1 MRYEKYPPSFNAPF
15 KAGAAMQRQRGFT
28 LLEVLIAL
36 IIFLLGLLASAGLML
51 SSMRSVQFSG
61 QSVVGTSF
69 TREYG
74 ELMQLIPSAASS
86 TYNATTTGALSFRFD
101 TSDAGSH
108 AADCTGD
115 DKACSPQA
123 IMAAMKDDWG
133 KRVQSQLPG
142 GRAVVCRDTTAAD
155 ANGNYNWTDCNGSGE
170 QMRVKLGWHSKKMS
184 DSNSGTSD
192 QGWMTDDH
200 PRMVVTI
207 MGNLKDYA
215 TQTP

>member
-1 MRYEKYPPSFNAPF
+1 MRYSKDTPFVGTPF
-15 KAGAAMQRQRGFT
+15 KAGTSARKQGGFT

-36 IIFLLGLLASAGLML
+36 VIFLLGLLASAGLML
-51 SSMRSVQFSG
+51 SSLRSVQFSG
-61 QSVVGTSF
+61 QAVVGTSF

-74 ELMQLIPSAASS
+74 ELMQLIPTSASATYSTSS
-86 TYNATTTGALSFRFD
+86 AGALSFRFD
-101 TSDAGSH
+101 TKNTGTN
-108 AADCTGD
+108 AASCTGEE
-115 DKACSPQA
+115 KACSA
-123 IMAAMKDDWG
+123 KDIMAAMKDDWG

-142 GRAVVCRDTTAAD
+142 GRAVVCRDTNTAD
-155 ANGNYNWTDCNGSGE
+155 ANGNYEWDDCNNQGD

>member
-1 MRYEKYPPSFNAPF
+1 MRYSKDTPLVGTPF
-15 KAGAAMQRQRGFT
+15 KANASACKQGGFT
-28 LLEVLIAL
+28 LLEVLVAL
-36 IIFLLGLLASAGLML
+36 VIFLLGLLASAGLML
-51 SSMRSVQFSG
+51 SSLRSVQFSG

-74 ELMQLIPSAASS
+74 ELMQLIPSAASA
-86 TYNATTTGALSFRFD
+86 TYNTTAAGDLSFRFD
-101 TSDAGSH
+101 TTDTGST
-108 AADCTGD
+108 AASCTGS
-115 DKACSPQA
+115 DKTCSPKA

-142 GRAVVCRDTTAAD
+142 GRAVVCRDTTPATD
-155 ANGNYNWTDCNGSGE
+155 GNYSWSDCNGEGE

-184 DSNSGTSD
+184 DSDSGSTD
-192 QGWMTDDH
+192 QGWMTDDK